1 MAERAAVAASGAALP
16 AAADAAAGLRVRQPR
31 ERVTTQRR
39 IYGRLPLWAWISIF
53 GLCFAAVLPVLQTS
67 GQTEAGR
74 RLLELEAQREALQ
87 SEVRGLAADVGQLAS
102 LQRIEHEARHRLGLI
117 PAPPTHVIRV
127 DHPPPAR
134 TLPARFEPTFE
145 DGETN
150 APPFWQAILDV
161 LIID

>member
-1 MAERAAVAASGAALP
+1 MLDRAAIAAPGAALP
-16 AAADAAAGLRVRQPR
+16 EASDGAAGLRVQQPR
-31 ERVTTQRR
+31 EAITTQRR
-39 IYGRLPLWAWISIF
+39 IYGRLPLWAWLSIF

-74 RLLELEAQREALQ
+74 RLLELEAQREALR

-102 LQRIEHEARHRLGLI
+102 LQRIEYEARERLGLI

-134 TLPARFEPTFE
+134 TLPARFEPIFE
-145 DGETN
+145 PSESSG
-150 APPFWQAILDV
+150 PPLWQPILDA